1 MRNVYEIQLSLR
13 NINVLPNSSHLQFL
27 ITVNRSGRSYF
38 LRHSRAWCQTH
49 IFPPLAF
56 ARARI
61 SLTTGTGYVSVV
73 GSVGLLD
80 YVSFIFTNQTLPHLW
95 FLKVTSLNSVVKLT
109 QLNKLSYLNSNT

>member
-1 MRNVYEIQLSLR
+1 MYSQIVLICSFLLR
-13 NINVLPNSSHLQFL
+13 STEVVAVIFFVILVLGVKC
-27 ITVNRSGRSYF
+27 I
-38 LRHSRAWCQTH
+38 

-61 SLTTGTGYVSVV
+61 SLATGTGYVSVV

-80 YVSFIFTNQTLPHLW
+80 YVSFIFTHQTLPHLW

-109 QLNKLSYLNSNT
+109 